1 MTENLILQRLHYSF
15 HDQIAFTTDFH
26 IACCIPQKQHG
37 IHNNHVQWHLKSVN
51 GKAETIMCYYH
62 YYYYIILLLLNNG
75 HAPKLINI
83 ILLCYGSEAAELFKH
98 YHQYIYCAKQFKAI
112 VKKIN
117 LPTFHIHNTTT
128 NVIARTDRGN
138 TDCISTSANE

>member
-1 MTENLILQRLHYSF
+1 MRSLTFHCWMKHNNFHNGGGETHDWIDRIIRLLNIKILKLGNAHRFLTENLILQRLHYSF
-15 HDQIAFTTDFH
+15 HDQIAFTTGFH

-83 ILLCYGSEAAELFKH
+83 ILLCYGSEAAELFIH
-98 YHQYIYCAKQFKAI
+98 YH
-112 VKKIN
+112 
-117 LPTFHIHNTTT
+117 
-128 NVIARTDRGN
+128 
-138 TDCISTSANE
+138 